1 VQRPPWWSTGH
12 IVAAFILLLLM
23 VFAAQAIHGR
33 IERMKLRAVF
43 AERERLA
50 HEMHDTL
57 AQSFAGI
64 GFQLQAI
71 HDEVGNEIELREH
84 LDLATGLVRTS
95 HEEARR
101 SISALRSETVEKLGL
116 LQALDQCATR
126 IANHGPMEV
135 RVRNVGG
142 GDPRSIPPRIAD
154 ALYRIGQEAIA
165 NAVRHADAS
174 SLAISFFFESTAWQ
188 LLIEDNGR
196 GFRLGED
203 NANFGIRGMGKRAES
218 IGATLDIRSS
228 PGKGTAVQV
237 TVPRPRGLLRT
248 NWREYARKM

>member
-1 VQRPPWWSTGH
+1 
-12 IVAAFILLLLM
+12 
-23 VFAAQAIHGR
+23 
-33 IERMKLRAVF
+33 
-43 AERERLA
+43 
-50 HEMHDTL
+50 MHDTL

-71 HDEVGNEIELREH
+71 HDEVGNETELREH
-84 LDLATGLVRTS
+84 LDLAAGLVRTS

-101 SISALRSETVEKLGL
+101 SISALRSEAVEKLGL
-116 LQALDQCATR
+116 LQALDQCVAR
-126 IANHGPMEV
+126 IANRGPMEV
-135 RVRNVGG
+135 QVRTVGG

-174 SLAISFFFESTAWQ
+174 NLVISFFFESTVWQ

-196 GFRLGED
+196 GFPPGED
-203 NANFGIRGMGKRAES
+203 SANFGIRGMGKRAES
-218 IGATLDIRSS
+218 IGAALDIRSS

-237 TVPRPRGLLRT
+237 TVPRARGLLKT
-248 NWREYARKM
+248 TWREYGWKM